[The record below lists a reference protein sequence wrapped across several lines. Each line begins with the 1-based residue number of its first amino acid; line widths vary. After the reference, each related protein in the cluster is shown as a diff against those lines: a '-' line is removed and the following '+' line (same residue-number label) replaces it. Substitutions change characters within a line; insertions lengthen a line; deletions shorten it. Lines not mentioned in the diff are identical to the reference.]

1 MLTESQFV
9 QCEKIAHQTMPA
21 LKAQLDRLD
30 ADYLHK
36 GFDLPLLA
44 QMMEP
49 LILQHTMD
57 FSQTILA
64 LCPLPASENQT
75 LVVTKAGL
83 YKLNRRPSHILNELL
98 QEHIQLPFDRT
109 YEGTLCQIL
118 GDKHYKL
125 PAACPYFSLFPV
137 GSKND
142 EDQTLWL
149 NPASLYHIL
158 PADFG
163 QTIIHTTY
171 GLSLLVSQRP
181 DSLTN
186 LLRQACLCHGILKR
200 QERRVPGPTTALQSF
215 LGFSSTPILDRVLD
229 KLCVQDIPGKRG
241 SFLPTYLALHDAQHR
256 EDWELAAEATR
267 RKCLAQ
273 G

>member
-30 ADYLHK
+30 ADYLHQ

-49 LILQHTMD
+49 LILQHAMD

-142 EDQTLWL
+142 EGQTLWL
-149 NPASLYHIL
+149 NPASLYHI
-158 PADFG
+158 
-163 QTIIHTTY
+163 
-171 GLSLLVSQRP
+171 
-181 DSLTN
+181 
-186 LLRQACLCHGILKR
+186 
-200 QERRVPGPTTALQSF
+200 
-215 LGFSSTPILDRVLD
+215 
-229 KLCVQDIPGKRG
+229 
-241 SFLPTYLALHDAQHR
+241 
-256 EDWELAAEATR
+256 
-267 RKCLAQ
+267 
-273 G
+273 

>member
-1 MLTESQFV
+1 MLTEAQFI
-9 QCEKIAHQTMPA
+9 QSEKIAHQIMPA

-30 ADYLHK
+30 SDYIHK
-36 GFDLPLLA
+36 GFDIPRLA

-49 LILQHTMD
+49 LLPQHAMD

-64 LCPLPASENQT
+64 LCPLPGAESQT
-75 LVVTKAGL
+75 LVVTKSGL
-83 YKLNRRPSHILNELL
+83 YKLNRRPRHILNELL
-98 QEHIQLPFDRT
+98 QEHIQLPFDRI
-109 YEGTLCQIL
+109 YENTLCHML

-142 EDQTLWL
+142 EEQTLWL
-149 NPASLYHIL
+149 NPASIYHIL

-171 GLSLLVSQRP
+171 GLSLLVNQRP
-181 DSLTN
+181 ESLTS
-186 LLRQACLCHGILKR
+186 LLRQACLCHGIMKR

-215 LGFSSTPILDRVLD
+215 LGFSSTPLLDRVLD

-256 EDWELAAEATR
+256 EDWELAAEER
-267 RKCLAQ
+267 RKKCLAQ